1 MCLSSD
7 QWPGGSQIDKTQGIS
22 PGTLS
27 SYETKKARHGVPM
40 TPGSCEGSQTNQ

>member
-22 PGTLS
+22 PGTFS